1 MHEQD
6 TIGAISTAI
15 GASSIGIIRMS
26 GPNAIEIAERIFR
39 FAGNRKNWTGFQM
52 HYGHIIHPDS
62 GAVIDE
68 VLLSVMLSPKS
79 YTRENMVEIYSHGG
93 YVSMRQI
100 LQLVMDLGARPAEP
114 GEFTKR
120 AFLNGRIDL
129 SQAEAV
135 ADIIRAKT
143 DVSLDLAVRQLSGDL
158 SARVQEIMGKLIELS
173 AFLEVAIDYP
183 EDDVQELERQEV
195 KDRIESAK
203 GQIEELLASSHSGKI
218 LREGLK
224 TVILGKPNVGKSS
237 LLNALLKENRAI
249 VTEIPGTTR
258 DIIEET
264 INLSG
269 IPLQI
274 VDTAGIRDTEDLV
287 EQLGVD
293 RAVEYAR
300 RADLVLFVLDDSVGI
315 TESDR
320 KIMGIL
326 AGRNTIVLINK
337 TDVLQ
342 SRISAEEAASLVGSS
357 RIIRI
362 SVKEGSG
369 MKELEQEILSMVYS
383 GGLHTD
389 DSTIVTNVRHIHLLK
404 QAEKGVTEA
413 LYAIESGIPVDM
425 VSIDVRNAVQSL
437 GEIIGTHV
445 SDELLDTIFSQ
456 FCIGK

>member
-1 MHEQD
+1 MYEQD

-26 GPNAIEIAERIFR
+26 GPNAIGIAEKIFR
-39 FAGNRKNWTGFQM
+39 FAGKRKDWSGFQM

-62 GAVIDE
+62 GTVIDE

-143 DVSLDLAVRQLSGDL
+143 DISLDLAVRQLSGDL
-158 SARVQEIMGKLIELS
+158 SAKVQEIMGGLIELS

-183 EDDVQELERQEV
+183 EDDVQELEWQEV
-195 KDRIESAK
+195 KERIESAK
-203 GQIEELLASSHSGKI
+203 KMLEELLASSHSGKI

-274 VDTAGIRDTEDLV
+274 VDTAGIRDTEDVV

-293 RAVEYAR
+293 RAVEYAKK
-300 RADLVLFVLDDSVGI
+300 ADLILFVLDDSVGI

-320 KIMGIL
+320 KIIEIL

-337 TDVLQ
+337 TD
-342 SRISAEEAASLVGSS
+342 ISPSKINAEEAASLVGSS
-357 RIIRI
+357 KIIRI

-369 MKELEQEILSMVYS
+369 MKDLEQEILSMVYS
-383 GGLHTD
+383 GGLHAEE
-389 DSTIVTNVRHIHLLK
+389 SMIVTNVRHIHLLK
-404 QAEKGVTEA
+404 TAESGVSEA
-413 LYAIESGIPVDM
+413 LYALEAGIPVDM

-437 GEIIGTHV
+437 GEIIGTHA

-456 FCIGK
+456 FCVGK